1 MFVLN
6 RAIDGFAALSIFR
19 HRVGMSAYQLPLA
32 SGVVSLV
39 ACRYDDPDKTSIEYK
54 ASSFFAVSAAR

>member
-32 SGVVSLV
+32 SGVSLV